1 MNRTVTALAAA
12 LALLVPGAAI
22 AQARVIQFRSAEDPA
37 SPPDPAVCAHAPFP
51 SNLRIG
57 GSLYADP
64 TRASD
69 RAGGQ
74 DDGHRLGKATARA
87 QIHNFCFPSPP
98 PPRFY
103 LPPTL

>member
-37 SPPDPAVCAHAPFP
+37 SPPDPAVCAHAPFS

-57 GSLYADP
+57 GALYAPP
-64 TRASD
+64 TRAGGG
-69 RAGGQ
+69 AGIQDEEHAAGQ
-74 DDGHRLGKATARA
+74 APARPP
-87 QIHNFCFPSPP
+87 ITKPP
-98 PPRFY
+98 PPPPPPPSVY
-103 LPPTL
+103 LPPT